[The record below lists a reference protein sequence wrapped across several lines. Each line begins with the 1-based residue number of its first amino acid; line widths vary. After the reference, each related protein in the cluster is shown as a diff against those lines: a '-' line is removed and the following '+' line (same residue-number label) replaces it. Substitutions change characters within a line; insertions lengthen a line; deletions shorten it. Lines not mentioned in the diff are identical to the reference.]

1 MKKWGSPIKVL
12 GACGIGGRKG
22 MGIEVGPQGDR
33 DREGLQEREERE
45 VSLGLVESLEGTEA
59 WALPKPV

>member
-1 MKKWGSPIKVL
+1 ME
-12 GACGIGGRKG
+12 
-22 MGIEVGPQGDR
+22 IEVGPQGNR

>member
-1 MKKWGSPIKVL
+1 
-12 GACGIGGRKG
+12 

-45 VSLGLVESLEGTEA
+45 VYLGLVESLEGTEA

>member
-22 MGIEVGPQGDR
+22 MEIEVGPQGNR
-33 DREGLQEREERE
+33 DREGLQEWEERE
-45 VSLGLVESLEGTEA
+45 VSLGLVESLEGTEV